1 MNSEVR
7 SSPTG
12 RVSHVPSR
20 NITMLD
26 LRAWVSLTLFKVS
39 SKNPNQC
46 KRPIARFYIFGG
58 SHNLKQESY
67 VTFAEKNGSVTVTYY
82 LKVRTNLY
90 AFDKLPTIFQIGF

>member
-12 RVSHVPSR
+12 RVSHVP
-20 NITMLD
+20 NCDITMLD

-46 KRPIARFYIFGG
+46 KRPIPAFVFSVGRITKNKKLCYLCKRKRFHRNRYIF
-58 SHNLKQESY
+58 Y
-67 VTFAEKNGSVTVTYY
+67 
-82 LKVRTNLY
+82 KVRTNLY
-90 AFDKLPTIFQIGF
+90 TTHKLATIIVI